1 VSSEKSIEQR
11 ATSLGLH
18 GLLAHLDDVE
28 KEPWVLQ
35 FLDWEEEARTTRGLA
50 RRISAAHIG
59 RFRPMADFDYAW
71 PKRIDR
77 DAVEDAFRLDFITQ
91 ADNLVL
97 LGPNGVG
104 KTMLAQNICYQAVLR
119 GIPTLLTTA
128 SALLPL
134 SRLTSRL
141 RNGTR
146 YSLTHP
152 RS

>member
-1 VSSEKSIEQR
+1 MSSEKSIEQR

-28 KEPWVLQ
+28 KESWVLQ

-77 DAVEDAFRLDFITQ
+77 DAVEDAFRLDFIT
-91 ADNLVL
+91 
-97 LGPNGVG
+97 
-104 KTMLAQNICYQAVLR
+104 
-119 GIPTLLTTA
+119 
-128 SALLPL
+128 
-134 SRLTSRL
+134 
-141 RNGTR
+141 
-146 YSLTHP
+146 
-152 RS
+152 